1 MPRATG
7 ACTYGNCSVIQVG
20 QKFEVGAPFSERAPP
35 RCRETGS
42 ASAHLICVRMMLA
55 TARRGGALFVAGRRT
70 LLLANVASRNS
81 NAVAVLPRQFSSP
94 SMKSRERSEFKEAK
108 LPVDNIEFK
117 ETGILTTIDRLSNI
131 MFMAEIFRAL
141 WLSAEVCFG
150 QPRIACFLPNP
161 AF

>member
-1 MPRATG
+1 M
-7 ACTYGNCSVIQVG
+7 IQVG

-42 ASAHLICVRMMLA
+42 ASAHLICVRMVLA
-55 TARRGGALFVAGRRT
+55 TARRGGALLVAGRRT

-81 NAVAVLPRQFSSP
+81 NAVAVLPRQFSSMPPNPP